1 MSELDTFY
9 LMVELKRRLND
20 HLYDPEPQTD
30 PLLEDLWCENE
41 CNEIAMD
48 HLHNQL
54 SNLIRRY
61 EAIIQTRLDDRDV

>member
-9 LMVELKRRLND
+9 LMVELKRRLGD
-20 HLYDPEPQTD
+20 HLYSQEPHSDTI
-30 PLLEDLWCENE
+30 LEDLWCENE

-61 EAIIQTRLDDRDV
+61 ETIIQLRLDDRDE